1 MLASLLIVFREVFE
15 AGLIVGIVMA
25 VTAGVAGRTAWVSG
39 GVVAGVLGACLVALF
54 TSGISELFGGNG
66 QEIFNASILCFAVV
80 MLTWHNVWMAR
91 HGREMAAEL
100 RATGEAVASGS
111 KSLAAL
117 GIVVAIAVLREGS
130 EVVLF
135 LYGVAAA
142 QGGASF
148 GMVIGGV
155 IGVLLGSLV
164 CFATYLG
171 LVTIPARYLFGVTSV
186 LIALLAAGLAA
197 QAIAFLDQAD
207 ILTVL
212 DNTVWDTSWIL
223 SDSSLPGR
231 ALHTLIGYVD
241 HDAACR
247 LRRDAGG
254 DRRVDEI
261 VLFAGA
267 AASARRRRGVTIRR
281 QPNPWRNDL
290 GKGRRR
296 TLRRDRA
303 APPPGIR
310 R

>member
-25 VTAGVAGRTAWVSG
+25 VTAGVRGRTLWVSG

-54 TSGISELFGGNG
+54 TGGLSELFGGNG
-66 QEIFNASILCFAVV
+66 QEIFNASILGFAVI

-91 HGREMAAEL
+91 HGREMATEL
-100 RATGEAVASGS
+100 RAAGEAVAAGS

-148 GMVIGGV
+148 GMVVGGFIGL
-155 IGVLLGSLV
+155 ILGALV

-171 LVTIPARYLFGVTSV
+171 LITIPTRYLFAVTSA

-197 QAIAFLDQAD
+197 QAIAFLEQAD
-207 ILTVL
+207 ILTAL

-223 SDSSLPGR
+223 SDSSLLGR

-241 HDAACR
+241 QPTAMQLIVYIAT
-247 LRRDAGG
+247 LVIIVVLMKLFSSPASRRPH
-254 DRRVDEI
+254 I
-261 VLFAGA
+261 A
-267 AASARRRRGVTIRR
+267 AAE
-281 QPNPWRNDL
+281 
-290 GKGRRR
+290 
-296 TLRRDRA
+296 
-303 APPPGIR
+303 
-310 R
+310 